1 LIKSEKYIGFDDT
14 WLIVFGIP
22 FFTVLVNFLIFG
34 VDGFTKSPIPCLI
47 LGLMHT
53 SVYWFLFRKI
63 IISYHKRYPD
73 YEFTIGRLFYVISWT
88 LLMFLVVHSVL
99 AVVVDRYIHPYMEI
113 DRDHDLEAKVVSLTM
128 LTLAF
133 FVYEGIYYFNRS
145 RKTEIEKNKL
155 EKITA
160 EQKLSTLKN
169 QVNPHFL
176 FNSLNTLMTMIPEE
190 PSTAVEFVQEL
201 SKSYR
206 NILEVRNEKLITI
219 RQELK
224 ALDSYIYLLKTR
236 FQGKI
241 HIYNSIDDQI
251 KDNFILPISLQ
262 ILIEN
267 SVKHNITSATKPL
280 KIELS
285 NKDDYIIVKNN
296 LQKKDQNYSSTKL
309 GLANIRSRYKLLI
322 EQDIHVIETRD
333 EFIVKLPI
341 IRNQLHEDI
350 ID

>member
-1 LIKSEKYIGFDDT
+1 MF
-14 WLIVFGIP
+14 FGI
-22 FFTVLVNFLIFG
+22 
-34 VDGFTKSPIPCLI
+34 
-47 LGLMHT
+47 
-53 SVYWFLFRKI
+53 
-63 IISYHKRYPD
+63 
-73 YEFTIGRLFYVISWT
+73 
-88 LLMFLVVHSVL
+88 HSIL
-99 AVVVDRYIHPYMEI
+99 AVVVSKYFHPYLDITKEN
-113 DRDHDLEAKVVSLTM
+113 DLDAKVVTLTIM
-128 LTLAF
+128 ALAF
-133 FVYEGIYYFNRS
+133 FLYEGIYYFNRS
-145 RKTEIEKNKL
+145 RIIEIERNKL

-176 FNSLNTLMTMIPEE
+176 FNSLNTLMTMIPDE
-190 PSTAVEFVQEL
+190 PDTAVEFVQEL

-224 ALDSYIYLLKTR
+224 SLDSYIYLLKTR

-241 HIYNSIDDQI
+241 HIYNSIEDKV
-251 KDNFILPISLQ
+251 KDHFILPVSLQ

-267 SVKHNITSATKPL
+267 SVKHNITSTTKPL

-285 NKDDYIIVKNN
+285 NDEQYIIVKNN

-322 EQDIHVIETRD
+322 EQDIDVVESET

-341 IRNQLHEDI
+341 ITNKLHEDTI
-350 ID
+350 S

>member
-1 LIKSEKYIGFDDT
+1 
-14 WLIVFGIP
+14 
-22 FFTVLVNFLIFG
+22 
-34 VDGFTKSPIPCLI
+34 
-47 LGLMHT
+47 MHT
-53 SVYWFLFRKI
+53 TFYWFLFRI
-63 IISYHKRYPD
+63 ILINYHKKYPD
-73 YEFTIGRLFYVISWT
+73 YEFTKGRLFYVICWV
-88 LLMFLVVHSVL
+88 LVMFFVVHSIL
-99 AVVVDRYIHPYMEI
+99 AVVVDKCIHPYMEI
-113 DRDHDLEAKVVSLTM
+113 SEEDSIQAKVVTLTM
-128 LTLAF
+128 MALAF

-145 RKTEIEKNKL
+145 RKTEIKINKL

-160 EQKLSTLKN
+160 EQKLSTLKD

-190 PSTAVEFVQEL
+190 PNTAVEFVQEL

-224 ALDSYIYLLKTR
+224 SLDSYIYLLKTR

-241 HIYNSIDDQI
+241 HIYNSINEEV
-251 KDNFILPISLQ
+251 KENFILPISMQ

-267 SVKHNITSATKPL
+267 SVKHNITSTTKPL

-285 NKDDYIIVKNN
+285 NDEDYIIVKNN

-322 EQDIHVIETRD
+322 EEEIDVIETET

-341 IRNQLHEDI
+341 ITNKLHEDI
-350 ID
+350 TD